1 MDTKTVYLY
10 DSNGYYAGEY
20 AMVAS
25 DKDENGEWI
34 YPENSTETPMEL
46 EYKAHYIPTWDGTAW
61 VYTENPN
68 NPPYV
73 PPPTPEPHEPTPEEI
88 AEQEEAEKQQ
98 KLADLDAQYTSDK
111 NELLL
116 YYVDALV
123 NDDESEQQATKD
135 DLTALN
141 EQYDADYTAIVEG
154 EE

>member
-25 DKDENGEWI
+25 DKDENGNWI

-46 EYKAHYIPTWDGTAW
+46 EYKEHYIPTWDGTEWA
-61 VYTENPN
+61 YTENPN
-68 NPPYV
+68 NPV
-73 PPPTPEPHEPTPEEI
+73 PVPPTPVEPYVPTPEEI
-88 AEQEEAEKQQ
+88 KEQE
-98 KLADLDAQYTSDK
+98 LASLDAQYTSDK

-116 YYVDALV
+116 YYVDALI
-123 NDDESEQQATKD
+123 NEDETEQQATKD

>member
-25 DKDENGEWI
+25 DKDENGNWI
-34 YPENSTETPMEL
+34 YPDNSTETPMEL
-46 EYKAHYIPTWDGTAW
+46 EYKAHYLPTWNGEAW

-68 NPPYV
+68 NPV
-73 PPPTPEPHEPTPEEI
+73 PVPPTPVEPYVPTPEEI
-88 AEQEEAEKQQ
+88 KEQE
-98 KLADLDAQYTSDK
+98 LAALDAQYASDK

-123 NDDESEQQATKD
+123 NDDEAEQQATKD

>member
-25 DKDENGEWI
+25 NDMDAAGNWV

-46 EYKAHYIPTWDGTAW
+46 EYKAHYLPTWNGEAW

-68 NPPYV
+68 NPVPVPPAPVEPYV
-73 PPPTPEPHEPTPEEI
+73 PTPEEI
-88 AEQEEAEKQQ
+88 KEQE
-98 KLADLDAQYTSDK
+98 LAALDAQYASDK

-116 YYVDALV
+116 YYVDALI
-123 NDDESEQQATKD
+123 NEDETEQQTTKN

>member
-10 DSNGYYAGEY
+10 DSNNGCYAGEY

-25 DKDENGEWI
+25 DKDENGNWI

-46 EYKAHYIPTWDGTAW
+46 EYKEHYIPTWDGTAW

-68 NPPYV
+68 NPV
-73 PPPTPEPHEPTPEEI
+73 PVPPTPYVPTPEEI
-88 AEQEEAEKQQ
+88 KQQ
-98 KLADLDAQYTSDK
+98 ELASLDAQYTNDK

-116 YYVDALV
+116 YYVDALI
-123 NDDESEQQATKD
+123 NEDETEQQATKD

>member
-25 DKDENGEWI
+25 DKDENGNWI

-46 EYKAHYIPTWDGTAW
+46 EYKAHYIPTWNGTAW

-68 NPPYV
+68 NPV
-73 PPPTPEPHEPTPEEI
+73 PVPPTPVEPYVPTPEEI
-88 AEQEEAEKQQ
+88 KEQE
-98 KLADLDAQYTSDK
+98 LAALDAQYASDK

-123 NDDESEQQATKD
+123 NDDEAEQQATKD

-154 EE
+154 EDNHD

>member
-25 DKDENGEWI
+25 NDKDENGDWI

-46 EYKAHYIPTWDGTAW
+46 EYKAHYLPTWNGEAW

-68 NPPYV
+68 NPVPVPPAPVEPYV
-73 PPPTPEPHEPTPEEI
+73 PTPEEI
-88 AEQEEAEKQQ
+88 KEQE
-98 KLADLDAQYTSDK
+98 LAALDAQYTSDK
-111 NELLL
+111 NELLM

-123 NDDESEQQATKD
+123 NEDEAEQQATKD

>member
-25 DKDENGEWI
+25 DKDENGDWI
-34 YPENSTETPMEL
+34 HPENSTETPMEL
-46 EYKAHYIPTWDGTAW
+46 EYKEHYLPTWNGEAW

-68 NPPYV
+68 NPV
-73 PPPTPEPHEPTPEEI
+73 PAPPTPVEPYVPTPEEI
-88 AEQEEAEKQQ
+88 KEQ
-98 KLADLDAQYTSDK
+98 KLATLDAQYASDK
-111 NELLL
+111 NELLM
-116 YYVDALV
+116 YYVDALI
-123 NDDESEQQATKD
+123 NKDEAGQQTTKD

-141 EQYDADYTAIVEG
+141 EQYDADYAAIVEV

>member
-20 AMVAS
+20 AMVPNNDM
-25 DKDENGEWI
+25 DKAGDWI

-46 EYKAHYIPTWDGTAW
+46 EYKAHYLPTWNGEAW

-68 NPPYV
+68 NPV
-73 PPPTPEPHEPTPEEI
+73 PVPPTPVEPYVPTPEEI
-88 AEQEEAEKQQ
+88 KEQE
-98 KLADLDAQYTSDK
+98 LAALDAQYTSDK
-111 NELLL
+111 NELLM

-123 NDDESEQQATKD
+123 NEDEAEQQATKN

>member
-20 AMVAS
+20 AMVPS
-25 DKDENGEWI
+25 NDMDKAGNWI

-46 EYKAHYIPTWDGTAW
+46 EYKAHYIPTWNGEAW

-68 NPPYV
+68 NPV
-73 PPPTPEPHEPTPEEI
+73 PVPPTPVEPYVPTPEEI
-88 AEQEEAEKQQ
+88 KEQE
-98 KLADLDAQYTSDK
+98 LATLDAQYANDK

-116 YYVDALV
+116 YYVDALI
-123 NDDESEQQATKD
+123 NEDETEQQATKD
-135 DLTALN
+135 DLMALN